1 MVDDQPLAI
10 GFGDLRGFTSYTAER
25 GDREA
30 LRVAE
35 GFASLVRAELDR
47 RGGRLLKTY
56 GDGLMISFDDAS
68 AAVES
73 VVDMQRALSVHNEAH
88 ADDSLCAGFGLTW
101 GPAIHT
107 GADLF
112 GHSVNLAKRLAEVA
126 KGCQVIV
133 SQEVR
138 DRSATAGY
146 SFRDLGKRKLKGVG
160 SPRVFEVVYRDEA
173 AILSM
178 PDDSL
183 SVVLTN
189 DRRLVLEY
197 AKPVKE
203 MLDAV
208 RAKLDEK
215 SEAAGPAAFLK
226 RKMAE
231 RLVREL
237 PKWADAAQKYGGAAF
252 GVEHRLEGIEADF
265 VDGELRIRLPDG
277 RTLAFLRHQIRE
289 EDARRFLDRLA
300 SLRPAPPQD
309 APN

>member
-1 MVDDQPLAI
+1 
-10 GFGDLRGFTSYTAER
+10 
-25 GDREA
+25 
-30 LRVAE
+30 
-35 GFASLVRAELDR
+35 
-47 RGGRLLKTY
+47 
-56 GDGLMISFDDAS
+56 
-68 AAVES
+68 
-73 VVDMQRALSVHNEAH
+73 
-88 ADDSLCAGFGLTW
+88 
-101 GPAIHT
+101 
-107 GADLF
+107 
-112 GHSVNLAKRLAEVA
+112 VA

-208 RAKLDEK
+208 RAKLGEK